1 MIYNMSIK
9 NSQEMNLMNNPNKCR
24 YIMFNGIVVG
34 LILAGISVIIF
45 GVQPIHP
52 LLIVGVLIAFGS
64 IVFGIITIRCPFCHK
79 QLHLRGIIPDEYCP
93 FCGEKLK

>member
-1 MIYNMSIK
+1 MK
-9 NSQEMNLMNNPNKCR
+9 NPNKCR
-24 YIMFNGIVVG
+24 YTMFALIVVG
-34 LILAGISVIIF
+34 IILAGISAIIF

-52 LLIVGVLIAFGS
+52 LFIVGVLIAFCS
-64 IVFGIITIRCPFCHK
+64 IVFGIITIRCPFCRK